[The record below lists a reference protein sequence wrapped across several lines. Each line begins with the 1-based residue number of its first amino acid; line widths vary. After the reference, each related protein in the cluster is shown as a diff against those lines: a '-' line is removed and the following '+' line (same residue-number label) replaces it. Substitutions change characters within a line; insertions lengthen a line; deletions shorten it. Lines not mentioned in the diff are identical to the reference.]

1 MRKILNESEG
11 IDMWIVYALLA
22 AVFAAL
28 TSVLTKIGIENVN
41 SHLATAI
48 RTVIV
53 LVLAWLIVWM
63 TGAHQGVKV
72 ISTKSWVFLCL
83 SGAATGL
90 SWLCF
95 YKAIQIGDVS
105 RVTAIDK
112 SSLVLT
118 ILFAAMFLGEPLSA
132 KVVIGVLLITIGTLI
147 MMF

>member
-1 MRKILNESEG
+1 
-11 IDMWIVYALLA
+11 MWIVYALLA

-28 TSVLTKIGIENVN
+28 TSVLAKIGIENVN

-48 RTVIV
+48 RTIVV
-53 LVLAWLIVWM
+53 LVLAWMIVWM
-63 TGAHQGVKV
+63 TGAHHGLKT
-72 ISTKSWVFLCL
+72 ISTKSWWFLCL

>member
-1 MRKILNESEG
+1 
-11 IDMWIVYALLA
+11 MWIVYALLG

-28 TSVLTKIGIENVN
+28 TSVLAKIGIENVN

-48 RTVIV
+48 RTAVV
-53 LVLAWLIVWM
+53 LVLAWMIVWM
-63 TGAHQGVKV
+63 TGAHQGVKA

-90 SWLCF
+90 SWFCF

-105 RVTAIDK
+105 RVTALDK

>member
-1 MRKILNESEG
+1 
-11 IDMWIVYALLA
+11 MWIVYAVLA

-28 TSVLTKIGIENVN
+28 TSVLAKIGIENVN

-48 RTVIV
+48 RTVV
-53 LVLAWLIVWM
+53 VLALAWMIVWM
-63 TGAHQGVKV
+63 TGAHQGAKA
-72 ISTKSWVFLCL
+72 ISMKSWVFLCL

>member
-1 MRKILNESEG
+1 MP
-11 IDMWIVYALLA
+11 MWIVYALLA

-28 TSVLTKIGIENVN
+28 TSVLAKIGIENVN

-48 RTVIV
+48 RTAVV
-53 LVLAWLIVWM
+53 LVLAWAIVWL
-63 TGAHQGVKV
+63 TGAHHGIKS
-72 ISTKSWVFLCL
+72 ISPKSWWFLCL

-105 RVTAIDK
+105 RVSAIDK

-132 KVVIGVLLITIGTLI
+132 KVVIGVLLITAGTLL
-147 MMF
+147 MML